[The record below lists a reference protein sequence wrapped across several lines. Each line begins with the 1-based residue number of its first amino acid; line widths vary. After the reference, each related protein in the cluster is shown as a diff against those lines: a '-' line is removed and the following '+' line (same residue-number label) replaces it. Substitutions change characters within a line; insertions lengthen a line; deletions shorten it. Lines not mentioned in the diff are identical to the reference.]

1 MGYQLTLFGP
11 RGADYAHHIT
21 TGPPI
26 FLDDAA
32 SLQGKTTLLENQHFV
47 AIQGSTRNDAEHHN
61 ILEPSTWINITQD
74 GIQFG
79 IVRFVYF
86 KRHYLNGVYL

>member
-1 MGYQLTLFGP
+1 MCTYWSDIQADLTAETPEVGGPQILGYQLTLFGP

-32 SLQGKTTLLENQHFV
+32 PL
-47 AIQGSTRNDAEHHN
+47 STFS
-61 ILEPSTWINITQD
+61 ISKVPGL
-74 GIQFG
+74 
-79 IVRFVYF
+79 VRYQIGT
-86 KRHYLNGVYL
+86 K